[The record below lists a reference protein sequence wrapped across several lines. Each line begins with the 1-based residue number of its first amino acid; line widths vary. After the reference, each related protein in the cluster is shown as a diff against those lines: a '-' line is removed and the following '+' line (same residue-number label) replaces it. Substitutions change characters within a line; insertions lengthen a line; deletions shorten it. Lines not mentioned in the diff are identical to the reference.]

1 MNLAPDWAPNIH
13 PLLVH
18 FPIALLCA
26 AAAVDVVGWAFR
38 RNRPLRQLATLLY
51 VLGTGGAIAAYV
63 TGRAASQTI
72 WLPGMAQ
79 AVLRQHWDWALRT
92 VWFFG
97 IVTVVRL
104 VLLRP
109 SRRDPGH
116 AIVAAYFTGRAA
128 SQTVWLPG
136 MAQAVLKQHW
146 DWALR
151 TVWFFAG
158 VTVVRLVLLRPSRR
172 EPSTAIVAA
181 LALAGLVG
189 IGLLVETGDRGG
201 RLVFQHG
208 VGTVRE

>member
-1 MNLAPDWAPNIH
+1 MNLVPDWAPNIH

-38 RNRPLRQLATLLY
+38 RNKPLRQVATLLY

-63 TGRAASQTI
+63 TGRAASQSI

-97 IVTVVRL
+97 IVTVARL
-104 VLLRP
+104 VFLRP

-116 AIVAAYFTGRAA
+116 AIVAAF
-128 SQTVWLPG
+128 
-136 MAQAVLKQHW
+136 
-146 DWALR
+146 AL
-151 TVWFFAG
+151 V
-158 VTVVRLVLLRPSRR
+158 
-172 EPSTAIVAA
+172 
-181 LALAGLVG
+181 GLVG

-201 RLVFQHG
+201 RLVYQHG
-208 VGTVRE
+208 VGTARE

>member
-1 MNLAPDWAPNIH
+1 MSLVPDWAPNIH

-26 AAAVDVVGWAFR
+26 AVAVDVVGCAFR
-38 RNRPLRQLATLLY
+38 RNKPLRQLATLLY
-51 VLGTGGAIAAYV
+51 VLGTGAAVAAYL
-63 TGRAASQTI
+63 TGRAA
-72 WLPGMAQ
+72 A
-79 AVLRQHWDWALRT
+79 
-92 VWFFG
+92 
-97 IVTVVRL
+97 
-104 VLLRP
+104 
-109 SRRDPGH
+109 
-116 AIVAAYFTGRAA
+116 
-128 SQTVWLPG
+128 QTVWLPG

-172 EPSTAIVAA
+172 EPSPAIVAA

-201 RLVFQHG
+201 RLVYQHG
-208 VGTVRE
+208 VGTARE

>member
-1 MNLAPDWAPNIH
+1 MNLVPDWAPNIH

-26 AAAVDVVGWAFR
+26 AAVVDVVGWAFR
-38 RNRPLRQLATLLY
+38 RNRPLRQLATVLY
-51 VLGTGGAIAAYV
+51 VLGTGGAVAAYV

-116 AIVAAYFTGRAA
+116 AIVARVRAGRTGGHRSAPPNRR
-128 SQTVWLPG
+128 SWWP
-136 MAQAVLKQHW
+136 
-146 DWALR
+146 
-151 TVWFFAG
+151 AG
-158 VTVVRLVLLRPSRR
+158 VSTRCRHRPRIENRGKRFLCAMSRVRSSPCSC
-172 EPSTAIVAA
+172 P
-181 LALAGLVG
+181 
-189 IGLLVETGDRGG
+189 
-201 RLVFQHG
+201 
-208 VGTVRE
+208 